1 MFREMF
7 QSGELQELM
16 ARTYGV
22 RDTGRGTAAAVAWLC
37 EEVGG
42 LAQGVTQNDPSMSFI
57 QSVASVLPYLRGGTV
72 AAFLLTISHFIFA
85 FHFGL
90 MLFGLGRTSTVP
102 TFLNPVEAEGA
113 EPHL

>member
-1 MFREMF
+1 LVQGAF
-7 QSGELQELM
+7 QE
-16 ARTYGV
+16 
-22 RDTGRGTAAAVAWLC
+22 
-37 EEVGG
+37 
-42 LAQGVTQNDPSMSFI
+42 DPTLPFMG
-57 QSVASVLPYLRGGTV
+57 SVQSVLPYLRGLFIAV
-72 AAFLLTISHFIFA
+72 LLLTASHFIFA